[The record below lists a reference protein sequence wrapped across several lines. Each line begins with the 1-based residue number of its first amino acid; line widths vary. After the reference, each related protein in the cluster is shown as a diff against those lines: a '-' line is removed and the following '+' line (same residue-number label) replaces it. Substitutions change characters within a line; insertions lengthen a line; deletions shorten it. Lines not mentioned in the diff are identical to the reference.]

1 MKRMLPLIAI
11 ATLTALGPGLFG
23 QGSPMVGTWKMNAEK
38 SKYTNVA
45 MPKNETR
52 TVEAQ
57 GSALKISFEGV
68 AADGSKVSYSFI
80 TNLDGKPV
88 SISGSG
94 APGGA
99 DMIATKRVNAN
110 ATTSAYIKAGKDIF
124 TTRTAVSKDGKV
136 TTTTRKGTDASGK
149 PVLAMSVWE
158 KQ

>member
-23 QGSPMVGTWKMNAEK
+23 QENPMAGTWKMNVEK

-57 GSALKISFEGV
+57 RTALKISFDGV
-68 AADGSKVSYSFI
+68 AADGSKVSYSFT

-88 SISGSG
+88 PISGTG

-99 DMIATKRVNAN
+99 DMIATKRVNTN
-110 ATTSAYIKAGKDIF
+110 KTTSAYMKAGKDIF
-124 TTRTAVSKDGKV
+124 TTSTVVSKDGKV

-149 PVLAMSVWE
+149 AVLAMSVWE
-158 KQ
+158 RQ